1 MAVRV
6 YEHGSRSSCDDD
18 VVESKLNAVADR
30 YLFLKSLLEERVK
43 VSQKFVEFHWLAE
56 SVARESDLFAKS
68 LSKFDSKEVTAFV
81 GLQTFWTKIQRVHR
95 LLAYAAQDFLLHLSR
110 VSA

>member
-1 MAVRV
+1 M
-6 YEHGSRSSCDDD
+6 YEHGSPSSCDDD
-18 VVESKLNAVADR
+18 VESELNAVADR
-30 YLFLKSLLEERVK
+30 YSFLKRLLEERVK

-56 SVARESDLFAKS
+56 SVARESHLFAKS
-68 LSKFDSKEVTAFV
+68 PSSKFDSKEATAFRH
-81 GLQTFWTKIQRVHR
+81 TFSTKIQRVRR